1 MSKNRLTNAKIK
13 SYEGL
18 KYYLFSPTGNKKASC
33 RPTGGF
39 HITYNPLFFVT
50 LSWFNSCRFG
60 LVFLVFLD
68 RFYRG
73 VVRIDS

>member
-33 RPTGGF
+33 SEQEAF
-39 HITYNPLFFVT
+39 FYNLKVY
-50 LSWFNSCRFG
+50 
-60 LVFLVFLD
+60 FLLP
-68 RFYRG
+68 
-73 VVRIDS
+73 

>member
-33 RPTGGF
+33 PGTGGF
-39 HITYNPLFFVT
+39 PYNFK
-50 LSWFNSCRFG
+50 
-60 LVFLVFLD
+60 
-68 RFYRG
+68 
-73 VVRIDS
+73 